1 MGSPEGLEGVA
12 KARWWAEWQANSL
25 APRYL
30 MPRWIFNK
38 IFAAQLAKYQDD
50 DYLSRG
56 QVMECAIGDTARY
69 FQVSVYEVKLRA
81 LQLGYK
87 QAEGTYLRVK
97 GHDQPA
103 FSFNPDALGN
113 YQTFILDGRNGSR
126 LYEKDPKFAKLI
138 DSGRYVYT
146 GCVVCI
152 NNPLYV
158 YKTEEPGYPQGFALT
173 DPDVARK
180 LLQVGEAFR
189 IPGPFFSYEEF
200 KVGNVNHTCKV
211 NYIRDDGT
219 GMARIKSYLVQ
230 RVNTYAF
237 QHPVELMR
245 NIDCVTEHI
254 RTKHPETRSLHFHH
268 TADGN
273 NYLMDE
279 DGFWRLS
286 NYVPSVTFDTCDD
299 LSVVRSAGQAFGDFQ
314 MLLSDFDAE
323 QLFYT
328 IPDFHNTRKRYEKLK
343 ADMASDPC
351 GRVSEVRD
359 ELDWLL
365 SMEDEACRLTD
376 LFNAGKLPLRV
387 THNDTKINNVLFDE
401 KSREALVVIDLD
413 TVMPG
418 LVGHDFGDAIRFAAN
433 FVEEDC
439 PQADKAGVNLNI
451 YWAFAEGFIKETAA
465 TLTEAEVNT
474 LGISCFAL
482 ACELATRFLDDYIL
496 GDKSF
501 KIKYPAHNLV
511 RTRCQI
517 ALAKDMRKK
526 MDAMNAIA
534 RDCWMRYR

>member
-1 MGSPEGLEGVA
+1 MILLLVGSSLTILMVFITRQLTISLPLERFRSVIRLLLPA
-12 KARWWAEWQANSL
+12 
-25 APRYL
+25 YL
-30 MPRWIFNK
+30 LLN
-38 IFAAQLAKYQDD
+38 L
-50 DYLSRG
+50 
-56 QVMECAIGDTARY
+56 Y
-69 FQVSVYEVKLRA
+69 FTL
-81 LQLGYK
+81 
-87 QAEGTYLRVK
+87 
-97 GHDQPA
+97 
-103 FSFNPDALGN
+103 
-113 YQTFILDGRNGSR
+113 
-126 LYEKDPKFAKLI
+126 
-138 DSGRYVYT
+138 
-146 GCVVCI
+146 
-152 NNPLYV
+152 
-158 YKTEEPGYPQGFALT
+158 
-173 DPDVARK
+173 
-180 LLQVGEAFR
+180 
-189 IPGPFFSYEEF
+189 
-200 KVGNVNHTCKV
+200 
-211 NYIRDDGT
+211 
-219 GMARIKSYLVQ
+219 
-230 RVNTYAF
+230 
-237 QHPVELMR
+237 LMR
-245 NIDCVTEHI
+245 EQNEDC
-254 RTKHPETRSLHFHH
+254 L
-268 TADGN
+268 
-273 NYLMDE
+273 
-279 DGFWRLS
+279 
-286 NYVPSVTFDTCDD
+286 VTFDTCDD

-351 GRVSEVRD
+351 GRVSEVRN

-365 SMEDEACRLTD
+365 SVEDEACRLTD

-451 YWAFAEGFIKETAA
+451 FWAFAEGFIKETAA

-496 GDKSF
+496 GDKYF
-501 KIKYPAHNLV
+501 KVNYPEHNLV

-534 RDCWMRYR
+534 RDCWKRYR